1 MAPVVRI
8 PSEADLPRGTVRDF
22 VEVLFKLYKEAHRP
36 TLRQIS
42 QEIERS
48 DLHATAS
55 PETIRRMLRGTTVP
69 RQWPM
74 VEAVLVALCN
84 IARTEPYESFSGY
97 RDDSTRREELEDK
110 WHQALDN
117 PGLRYLQPAQTGGA
131 ADDPWA
137 TTGSRGDSFSDEPPF

>member
-22 VEVLFKLYKEAHRP
+22 VEVLFNLYREAHRP

-48 DLHATAS
+48 DLHAAAS
-55 PETIRRMLRGTTVP
+55 PETIRRMLRGASVP
-69 RQWPM
+69 RQWPI
-74 VEAVLVALCN
+74 VKAVLVALCN
-84 IARTEPYESFSGY
+84 IAKTDPDESFGGY
-97 RDDSTRREELEDK
+97 RDDSTRREELEGK
-110 WHQALDN
+110 WHKALDN
-117 PGLRYLQPAQTGGA
+117 PDLRYRQPARTGGA

-137 TTGSRGDSFSDEPPF
+137 TSGSGGDSFSDEPPF